1 MKNKMIDILNIELFI
16 SKIIYTDGA
25 YTINLLLEPN
35 KNNEYYNLL
44 KKVANGDKD
53 EIDEN
58 TFKNKLM
65 KYLMFGIKNENFV
78 EDIINIFKDFIK
90 LEKFDIERIKFI
102 CKNVKEQCD
111 ILFDKYY
118 LNHEEFTDLTRL
130 NEIKYNKLY
139 ILNYFNFKKE
149 VKNEKIN

>member
-35 KNNEYYNLL
+35 KNNEYYDLL

-78 EDIINIFKDFIK
+78 EDIINIFNDFIK

-118 LNHEEFTDLTRL
+118 LNHTDLTRL

>member
-35 KNNEYYNLL
+35 KNNEYYDLL

-65 KYLMFGIKNENFV
+65 KNLFQI
-78 EDIINIFKDFIK
+78 IINIVFM
-90 LEKFDIERIKFI
+90 
-102 CKNVKEQCD
+102 KN
-111 ILFDKYY
+111 I
-118 LNHEEFTDLTRL
+118 
-130 NEIKYNKLY
+130 
-139 ILNYFNFKKE
+139 
-149 VKNEKIN
+149 

>member
-1 MKNKMIDILNIELFI
+1 MKNKMINILNVELFI

-35 KNNEYYNLL
+35 KNNEYYDLL

-90 LEKFDIERIKFI
+90 LEKFDIERTKFI

-118 LNHEEFTDLTRL
+118 LNHEELKHTDLTRL

-149 VKNEKIN
+149 VNK

>member
-35 KNNEYYNLL
+35 KNNGYYDLL

-118 LNHEEFTDLTRL
+118 LNHEELKHTDLTRL

-149 VKNEKIN
+149 VNK